1 LMETL
6 STWHKILFQT
16 SRMPKNSMKIVLS
29 AKKKLIRNKNAGY
42 FFVRK
47 CCNVIFRNRMIVM
60 AGLQIDCLT

>member
-1 LMETL
+1 
-6 STWHKILFQT
+6 
-16 SRMPKNSMKIVLS
+16 MKIVLS
-29 AKKKLIRNKNAGY
+29 AKKKLIRNKNADY